1 MIVVECQLGEGQLG
15 EGAGGGGAGAVD
27 ASGGGRTGDSRRIE
41 LALAESALTGLLS
54 WLEAA
59 PPGSHLDIAL

>member
-27 ASGGGRTGDSRRIE
+27 DAVRAGDSRRIE